1 MTEEAQK
8 PEEEL
13 EPSFLTILYTM
24 ATQAMIAL
32 GEIPNPLT
40 KQVVVDEKQAR
51 WHVKSLEI
59 LFTKTQGNLSD
70 EEKKTLDGVLGEI
83 RKKYSDKLGG

>member
-1 MTEEAQK
+1 MSEAGAK
-8 PEEEL
+8 PDENL

-32 GEIPNPLT
+32 GDIPNPMT
-40 KQVVVDEKQAR
+40 KQAVVDEKQAR

-59 LFTKTQGNLSD
+59 LHQKTQGNLS
-70 EEKKTLDGVLGEI
+70 EEEAKALDGVLDQV
-83 RKKYSDKLGG
+83 RKKFADKIG